1 MARVLIIVPT
11 FNERENIDALLQG
24 LFALPQNFDI
34 LIVDDSSPDGT
45 SGRVEELKTV
55 YGDRLHLL
63 VRTEGKAG
71 RGSACMAGFAYA
83 RERGYDTAI
92 EMDGDLSHDPNDI
105 PRLLAELNRGADV
118 AIASKYLPKSRI
130 VGWPLSRY
138 FLSRGAN
145 IYVNAVLRVGVSDY
159 TNGFRCYGSRALNI
173 LPDLT
178 IDGVGF
184 TVIPQVTYKLA
195 KAGMKIA
202 EIPSVFTN
210 RRHGRSNLG
219 LNEIIESLFA
229 TLLIRSTHLHRHALQ
244 VTKFLITGAL
254 NAFFDLLLFAFFVE
268 VLDLSIIVTGPLVTL
283 IILVNVFL
291 MNKYWT
297 FQNTDGA
304 HAKQGIKFVAVYA
317 FSFILVNVITWML
330 AVPLQIWYI
339 LARII
344 AILSCAAWN
353 YLWMHFHVFDA
364 AKKDQV

>member
-1 MARVLIIVPT
+1 MPHVLIIVPT

-24 LFALPQNFDI
+24 LFALPQSFDV
-34 LIVDDSSPDGT
+34 LIVDDHSPDST
-45 SGRVEELKTV
+45 ATRVQELKAT
-55 YGDRLHLL
+55 YGDRLCLI

-83 RERGYDTAI
+83 RDHGYDTAI

-105 PRLLAELNRGADV
+105 PRLLAELDRGADV
-118 AIASKYLPKSRI
+118 AVASKYLPKSRI

-138 FLSRGAN
+138 LLSRGAN

-159 TNGFRCYGSRALNI
+159 TNGFRCYGKRALAV

-195 KAGMKIA
+195 LAGMKIA

-219 LNEIIESLFA
+219 INEIIESLFA
-229 TLLIRSTHLHRHALQ
+229 TLLIRSTNLHRHALQ
-244 VTKFLITGAL
+244 VTKFLITGVV
-254 NAFFDLLLFAFFVE
+254 NACFDLLLFAFCIE
-268 VLDLSIIVTGPLVTL
+268 ILSFSIAITGPIVTL
-283 IILVNVFL
+283 IVLVNVFL

-297 FQNTDGA
+297 FRNTDRT
-304 HAKQGIKFVAVYA
+304 HAKQGMKFIIVYT
-317 FSFILVNVITWML
+317 FSFILVNLITWVL
-330 AVPLQIWYI
+330 AIPLQLWYI
-339 LARII
+339 LARAI

-353 YLWMHFHVFDA
+353 YLWMHFHVFEGN
-364 AKKDQV
+364 AKGR